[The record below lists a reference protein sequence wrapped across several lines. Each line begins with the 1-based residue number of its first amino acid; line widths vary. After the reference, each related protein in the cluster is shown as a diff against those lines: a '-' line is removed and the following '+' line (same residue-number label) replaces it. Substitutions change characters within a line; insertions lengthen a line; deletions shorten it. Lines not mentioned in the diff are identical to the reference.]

1 MPTEWEWEYAARSG
15 TNMDIWTGFTSSLGA
30 DIPNAS
36 NITILE
42 HSDPNLQ
49 IDISDYAYNCQD
61 AGSTSPTQ
69 TTVASLLPNGFGLY
83 DMHGNVAEW
92 THEITGMSY
101 NYSNTRPPLTYDNP
115 FTYSIGSTV
124 NKSIIRGG
132 RCNDDQIYFSAS
144 NRKTWTI
151 TSHRPLSGG
160 RLVRGNLNP

>member
-1 MPTEWEWEYAARSG
+1 MEWEYAARSG

-61 AGSTSPTQ
+61 AGAHPHPNDCCILTSKWFWIVRYAWKCCGMDSCQ
-69 TTVASLLPNGFGLY
+69 
-83 DMHGNVAEW
+83 
-92 THEITGMSY
+92 GMSY
-101 NYSNTRPPLTYDNP
+101 NYSNTRPPLNYDNP

-132 RCNDDQIYFSAS
+132 RCNDDRIYFSAS

-160 RLVRGNLNP
+160 RLVREISTRKKIQ